1 MDPPNPRL
9 LAAMEMGQDAFAVK
23 EQSDQVIRL
32 LTISKSILLY
42 E

>member
-1 MDPPNPRL
+1 
-9 LAAMEMGQDAFAVK
+9 MEMGQDAFAIK

-32 LTISKSILLY
+32 LAISKSILLY